1 MAILYRAIW
10 SDPAGDDA
18 AERFAR
24 MREHAWS
31 WAHEGAPPAP
41 LQDGTS
47 SHPLQLGGTRTITV
61 RTFSTPEGV
70 QAFELITED
79 AATTTT
85 TVWATTVRLLLG
97 REELLVLV
105 ENRMESDDPTEEISR
120 GRPRVVHQL
129 LQESQAPTFG
139 GSRVAGEV
147 MPFPAEGIGVLTDV
161 LASSEREMPVVVC
174 TEPDGPDTIAWTK
187 AAELIAKRAEGV
199 ALVVTLDRAAT
210 AQLAE
215 VLGANAVHSGGI
227 RVYLPTPVTRWSEG
241 RPHRFYSYRRL
252 HEQRQLVIDRVVDAV
267 AELSSRRR
275 LPRAFRVF
283 SDPVLAA
290 PVLEDGAASAD
301 ALATLREEWGELV
314 DQAENDLKEVEAER
328 DELRSERDDA
338 QEELARS
345 IAHLNRLR
353 EALREDGREHLLFA
367 TEHDTGDSIPDTV
380 EDIDEAVTAAQGYLD
395 EWLAVPDG
403 ARRDLAK
410 LSTTPNASAWGNTTW
425 RGLRALAGYARDR
438 KEGWDGGGFWQW
450 CESGRPGTWPA
461 TVKKLSM
468 TESDSVMNSSRHYD
482 ARLFP
487 VDEKCDRSGRVHM
500 VAHLKIA
507 EGGGNLAPRV
517 YFLDDTAGTTGK
529 VHVGFVGP
537 HYLVPN
543 KSTN

>member
-10 SDPAGDDA
+10 SDPASEDS
-18 AERFAR
+18 AERFTR
-24 MREHAWS
+24 MKDHAWS
-31 WAHEGAPPAP
+31 WAHEGEVAQP
-41 LQDGTS
+41 LQDGPT
-47 SHPLQLGGTRTITV
+47 SHPLRQGGTRAIAV
-61 RTFSTPEGV
+61 RAFTTPEGV
-70 QAFELITED
+70 DAFELATED
-79 AATTTT
+79 ASTTTT
-85 TVWATTVRLLLG
+85 TIWSTTVRLLHG
-97 REELLVLV
+97 TDELTVLV
-105 ENRMESDDPTEEISR
+105 ENRMDSDIPTEEISR
-120 GRPRVVHQL
+120 GRPRVVHHL
-129 LQESQAPTFG
+129 LQESTAPTFG

-147 MPFPAEGIGVLTDV
+147 MPFPAAGVGVLTEV
-161 LASSEREMPVVVC
+161 LASDDREMPVIVC
-174 TEPDGPDTIAWTK
+174 TEPDGQDADTWGKT
-187 AAELIAKRAEGV
+187 AEVIAKRSEGV

-210 AQLAE
+210 ATLAE
-215 VLGANAVHSGGI
+215 ALGTNAVHSGGI

-241 RPHRFYSYRRL
+241 RQHRFYSARRL
-252 HEQRQLVIDRVVDAV
+252 HERREIVIDRVVDTV
-267 AELSSRRR
+267 AELSTRRR
-275 LPRAFRVF
+275 MPRAFRVF

-301 ALATLREEWGELV
+301 VLAALREEWSELV
-314 DQAENDLKEVEAER
+314 DQAESDLQGLETER
-328 DELRSERDDA
+328 DALRSERDDA
-338 QEELARS
+338 QEELASS

-353 EALREDGREHLLFA
+353 EVLREDGKEHLLFA
-367 TEHDTGDSIPDTV
+367 TEHDTGDTIPDTV
-380 EDIDEAVTAAQGYLD
+380 EDIDEAITAAQGYLQ

-410 LSTTPNASAWGNTTW
+410 LTTTSNASAWGNTTW

-438 KEGWDGGGFWQW
+438 REGWEGGGFWQW

-468 TESDSVMNSSRHYD
+468 TESDSVVHSSRHYD

-487 VDEKCDRSGRVHM
+487 VEETLSSDGRIHM

-517 YFLDDTAGTTGK
+517 YFLDDTGGATGK
-529 VHVGFVGP
+529 IHVGFVGP